1 MIKEDTNLPDAPTL
15 REALAGPER
24 DSWHGAILEELAAI
38 KEAGTW
44 TLVDHTPD
52 IQNIIG
58 CRFVLQKKRG
68 ADGEVTRFKARLV
81 AQGFSQR
88 EGIDYSETFAPV
100 VKSASL
106 RVFLA
111 ICVRHGWCIRQLDI
125 KSAYLNGVLSEDIY
139 MRQPRGYEEKGSEG
153 KVAKLKKGL
162 YGLKQAGREWYA
174 TLHDFLITLGF
185 RRTHADHSV
194 FVFTRGKSIVMV
206 PVYVDDKLISG
217 NNEATLDF
225 IQKAI
230 GSRFKTSDLGTA
242 TWILGIR
249 VRHDIGAGTLFID
262 QAQYIKSILARYG
275 MTDCHPVS
283 TPLPPRTQFEPATPE
298 DHASVSSYPYLE
310 VIGSLTYAAMGTCP
324 DICAAV
330 RSLSPFAATFG
341 KQHIDGAKN
350 IMRYLAGCPNRG
362 IMYTMGQSGL
372 VGYTDTDWANDR
384 FNRHSISGYAFMY
397 SGGAVSWS
405 SKQQSTVATSST
417 HAEYI
422 AAAEASKELVW
433 L

>member
-1 MIKEDTNLPDAPTL
+1 
-15 REALAGPER
+15 
-24 DSWHGAILEELAAI
+24 
-38 KEAGTW
+38 
-44 TLVDHTPD
+44 
-52 IQNIIG
+52 
-58 CRFVLQKKRG
+58 
-68 ADGEVTRFKARLV
+68 
-81 AQGFSQR
+81 
-88 EGIDYSETFAPV
+88 
-100 VKSASL
+100 
-106 RVFLA
+106 
-111 ICVRHGWCIRQLDI
+111 
-125 KSAYLNGVLSEDIY
+125 
-139 MRQPRGYEEKGSEG
+139 
-153 KVAKLKKGL
+153 
-162 YGLKQAGREWYA
+162 
-174 TLHDFLITLGF
+174 
-185 RRTHADHSV
+185 
-194 FVFTRGKSIVMV
+194 MV

-230 GSRFKTSDLGTA
+230 RSRFKTSDLGTA
-242 TWILGIR
+242 TWILRIR

-310 VIGSLTYAAMGTCP
+310 VIGSLTYVAMGTCP
-324 DICAAV
+324 DICTAV
-330 RSLSPFAATFG
+330 RSLSLFAATFG

-350 IMRYLAGCPNRG
+350 IMRYLVGCPNRS

-372 VGYTDTDWANDR
+372 VGYTDADWANDR
-384 FNRHSISGYAFMY
+384 FNRRSISGYAFMY

-417 HAEYI
+417 HAKYI

-433 L
+433 LRRLLSELHEGTPELTRLHIDNRAVDLLTRNPVNHAATKHIDVRYHFIRECIANGSLDLKLIGTDDMAADILMKALAVTKHEHFCQMLGMETMP